1 MKTALIIIFVIVLA
15 LAALI
20 CAVSVILAHYV
31 VYPQTISYEDAHAT
45 EERKGF
51 LKDYDS
57 LPKQKY
63 DVISFDG
70 YIIHGEYIPAAEDP
84 GKGRFVILT
93 HGYTYD
99 RLGSVK
105 YMHIYRDMGFNCI
118 EYDLRGHG
126 ENEKTIVTMGIK
138 EARDLIAIIDKV
150 HTDFGEDIILGLH
163 GESMG
168 SGTEINALQ
177 YRPKVDFVVND
188 CGYGEL
194 MSTLVGQ
201 LQQRFHMPPFLVSTA
216 AAACRLFYG
225 YSFKDVRP
233 IDALHENNIP
243 ILFIHG
249 AEDAFVPC
257 QQSKDMAA
265 ATKGESELYLCP
277 GAGHAQS
284 YEKDPE
290 TYKERVRAFVTRCI
304 EKT

>member
-1 MKTALIIIFVIVLA
+1 MKTALIIIFIIALV

-20 CAVSVILAHYV
+20 FAVSVVLAHYV
-31 VYPQTISYEDAHAT
+31 VYPQTVTYEVAHAT
-45 EERKGF
+45 EEKAGF

-57 LPKQKY
+57 LPKQAY

-70 YIIHGEYIPAAEDP
+70 YIIHGEYIPAAENP

-93 HGYTYD
+93 HGYSYD

-105 YMHIYRDMGFNCI
+105 YMHIFRDMGFNCI

-138 EARDLIAIIDKV
+138 EARDLIAVIDRV
-150 HTDFGEDIILGLH
+150 HADFGEDIILGLH

-177 YRPKVDFVVND
+177 YRPKVDFIVND

-201 LQQRFHMPPFLVSTA
+201 VQQQFHMPPFLVSTA
-216 AAACRLFYG
+216 AAACRLF
-225 YSFKDVRP
+225 
-233 IDALHENNIP
+233 
-243 ILFIHG
+243 
-249 AEDAFVPC
+249 
-257 QQSKDMAA
+257 
-265 ATKGESELYLCP
+265 
-277 GAGHAQS
+277 
-284 YEKDPE
+284 
-290 TYKERVRAFVTRCI
+290 
-304 EKT
+304 